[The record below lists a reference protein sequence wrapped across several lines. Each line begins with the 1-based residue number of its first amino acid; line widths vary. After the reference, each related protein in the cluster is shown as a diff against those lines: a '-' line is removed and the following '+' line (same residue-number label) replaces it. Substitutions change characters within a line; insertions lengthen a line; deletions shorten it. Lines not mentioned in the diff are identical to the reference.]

1 MLYWY
6 KLLDL
11 RFAISA
17 GLGDIITAIL
27 AVPVARAVAQKK
39 AWSIKAAYAWNIVGI
54 MDIVTLMTIAVVN
67 AIKSSGG
74 ETEMALFPFAWF
86 PAFAPATILF
96 LHVAVFRKLRQK

>member
-1 MLYWY
+1 
-6 KLLDL
+6 
-11 RFAISA
+11 
-17 GLGDIITAIL
+17 L

-39 AWSIKAAYAWNIVGI
+39 AWSIKAVYAWNIVGI

-67 AIKSSGG
+67 AIRSSGG
-74 ETEMALFPFAWF
+74 EKEMALFPFTWF